1 MHHFR
6 AYIEEYTSVPLS
18 DADFVLVE
26 AAFTPRTLKKR
37 EFLLRMGEVAKYFA
51 FVVKGALRLYTVE
64 KGKGGEHIV
73 HLAIENEWIGDR
85 ESYAY
90 LTPSRYHLDSLEEAQ
105 VLLVTQAQLLVLS
118 QAVPA
123 IAALVQKLDQ
133 DHFVEAQQRLHT
145 AIACGAKERYAAFA
159 ARHPAYLQ
167 RYPQHMIASYLG
179 ISAETLSRIRT
190 QQFRC
195 PAHYP
200 PLLLDISQSQYG

>member
-6 AYIEEYTSVPLS
+6 TYIEEYTSVPLS

-51 FVVKGALRLYTVE
+51 FVVKGAFRLYTVE
-64 KGKGGEHIV
+64 GKGAEHIV

-90 LTPSRYHLDSLEEAQ
+90 LTPSRYHIDSLEEAQ
-105 VLLVTQAQLLVLS
+105 VLLVTQAQLLALS

-123 IAALVQKLDQ
+123 IAVLVQKLNQ
-133 DHFVEAQQRLHT
+133 HHFAEAQQRHCLRGQG
-145 AIACGAKERYAAFA
+145 AVCGFCRPPPGLPPALPAAYDCLLP
-159 ARHPAYLQ
+159 RHL
-167 RYPQHMIASYLG
+167 RRNPQPHPHPPVSVPILLPLSAS
-179 ISAETLSRIRT
+179 
-190 QQFRC
+190 
-195 PAHYP
+195 
-200 PLLLDISQSQYG
+200 

>member
-51 FVVKGALRLYTVE
+51 FVVKGAFRLYTVE
-64 KGKGGEHIV
+64 GKGAEHIV
-73 HLAIENEWIGDR
+73 HLAVENEWIGDR

-90 LTPSRYHLDSLEEAQ
+90 LTPSRYHIDSLEEAQ
-105 VLLVTQAQLLVLS
+105 VLLVTQAQLLALS

-123 IAALVQKLDQ
+123 IAMLVQKLNQ
-133 DHFVEAQQRLHT
+133 HHFVAAQQRLHA

-159 ARHPAYLQ
+159 TRHPAYLQ

-195 PAHYP
+195 SPYYP
-200 PLLLDISQSQYG
+200 PPLTEISQPQYG

>member
-1 MHHFR
+1 MHYFR

-18 DADFVLVE
+18 DADFMLVE

-51 FVVKGALRLYTVE
+51 FVVKGAFRLYTVE
-64 KGKGGEHIV
+64 GKGAEHIV

-90 LTPSRYHLDSLEEAQ
+90 LTPSRYHIDSLEEAQ
-105 VLLVTQAQLLVLS
+105 VLLVTQAQLLALS

-123 IAALVQKLDQ
+123 IAVLVQKLNQ
-133 DHFVEAQQRLHT
+133 HHFAEAQQRLHA

-190 QQFRC
+190 HQFRC
-195 PAHYP
+195 PSYYP
-200 PLLLDISQSQYG
+200 SLLLDISQPQYG